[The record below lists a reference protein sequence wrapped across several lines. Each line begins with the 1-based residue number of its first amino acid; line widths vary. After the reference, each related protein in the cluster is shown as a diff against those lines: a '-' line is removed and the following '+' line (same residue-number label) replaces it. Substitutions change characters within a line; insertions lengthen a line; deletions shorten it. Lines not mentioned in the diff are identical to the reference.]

1 MSYNDDA
8 KMKLLKEAWQKMEEG
23 DATYGA
29 KVPGAKDPNGKNGLA
44 GTKATGTAVAQ
55 GPSARATVA
64 KATGG
69 AENLAEGEEE
79 DTGAPAGAADIGA
92 GDAGAVD
99 AGAAMGDMGAD
110 PAMGDPAA
118 AVGSPWDQLVA
129 AVDQMKTAL
138 EAIAAEESGEAE
150 HMGGEDLGAEGDVD
164 MGGEEP
170 PIAEVA
176 AGYLEE
182 AKKVMEKKAAK
193 VKEACKEEKKAGAKA
208 APKAFG
214 GKQAPP
220 FQKKK

>member
-23 DATYGA
+23 DITYNA
-29 KVPGAKDPNGKNGLA
+29 KKTPAPEGLK
-44 GTKATGTAVAQ
+44 GTKATGTAVPQ
-55 GPSARATVA
+55 GPGARATVA
-64 KATGG
+64 KATAG

-99 AGAAMGDMGAD
+99 ADAAMGDVGAD
-110 PAMGDPAA
+110 AAMGDPAA

-129 AVDQMKTAL
+129 AVEQMKTAL

-150 HMGGEDLGAEGDVD
+150 HMGGEELGAEGDVD

-170 PIAEVA
+170 PITEVA

-182 AKKVMEKKAAK
+182 AKKVIAKKAKA
-193 VKEACKEEKKAGAKA
+193 VKEEKKEEGAKA

-220 FQKKK
+220 FVKKK